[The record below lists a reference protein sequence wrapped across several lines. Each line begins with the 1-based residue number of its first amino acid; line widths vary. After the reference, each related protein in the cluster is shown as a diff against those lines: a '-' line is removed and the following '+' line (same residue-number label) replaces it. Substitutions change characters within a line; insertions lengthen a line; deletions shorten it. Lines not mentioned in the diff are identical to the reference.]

1 MKSIWLPLCF
11 IRRFRNTASSRTST
25 PRFRQD
31 RTEQN
36 EIHKI
41 KPPTNC
47 ISQLVSS
54 ARCSVLHKI
63 THRIS
68 PSHFTIHSQNTPE
81 TPPPTVHSNHKLSL
95 FHTTPSPEH
104 ALQMRPRQR
113 KKKHVHAYL
122 HRHRA
127 PSTPTVPPLLHFP
140 HSPNPSHIDFNRPT
154 PYTYIPLRRPARY
167 TIRTWNLDTYEAS
180 QTHTVSNA

>member
-113 KKKHVHAYL
+113 KKNMYTRTSIGIGHPPPRPYL
-122 HRHRA
+122 
-127 PSTPTVPPLLHFP
+127 PLLHFP
-140 HSPNPSHIDFNRPT
+140 HSPNPSHKDFYRPT

>member
-140 HSPNPSHIDFNRPT
+140 HSPNPSHKDFYRPT

-167 TIRTWNLDTYEAS
+167 TIRT
-180 QTHTVSNA
+180 